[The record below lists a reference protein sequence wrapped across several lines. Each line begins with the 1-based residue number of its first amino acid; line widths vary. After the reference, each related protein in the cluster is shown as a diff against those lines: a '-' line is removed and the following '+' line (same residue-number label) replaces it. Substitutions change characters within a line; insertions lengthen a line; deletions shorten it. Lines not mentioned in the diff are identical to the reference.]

1 MDFYT
6 TVERYGN
13 NLLYRG
19 YSGTERVQKKI
30 PFRPTLFVRSDKGSW
45 KNLQGQPVEPIEFD
59 SMREATDFIKR
70 YDGISNMEVYGQNN
84 YITQFISQ
92 RFPKDIS
99 FNRDAMNIVTF
110 DIEVQ
115 SDEGFPEPDQA
126 NFPIISI
133 ALKSSKSDKF
143 IVFGL
148 NEYEVIAGERRLRSS
163 KMAGLGTIPCLVD
176 QKKDQDALVS
186 ALIENLQR
194 EDLNPVEEARG
205 LDRLKREFGL
215 TQDEVAT
222 STGKARSTIANSL
235 RILSLPTSVLD
246 LLSEGKIEKGHAKLL
261 ASMPPSDAEKMARK
275 IIKESLT
282 VKDLS
287 NVSLKNKSK
296 NSPKSKQKD
305 TDMLN
310 IEQEMSESFG
320 HKVEIETKNKKSGKV
335 TIFYKSLD
343 ELDNI
348 IAKIKK

>member
-1 MDFYT
+1 MSEENKTLNKGLDA
-6 TVERYGN
+6 
-13 NLLYRG
+13 LLGQSNTNQRSVKEIEISKIKPG
-19 YSGTERVQKKI
+19 RFQPRSNFDNEKLQELTESIKKQGVLSPI
-30 PFRPTLFVRSDKGSW
+30 LVRE
-45 KNLQGQPVEPIEFD
+45 L
-59 SMREATDFIKR
+59 
-70 YDGISNMEVYGQNN
+70 
-84 YITQFISQ
+84 
-92 RFPKDIS
+92 
-99 FNRDAMNIVTF
+99 
-110 DIEVQ
+110 
-115 SDEGFPEPDQA
+115 
-126 NFPIISI
+126 
-133 ALKSSKSDKF
+133 
-143 IVFGL
+143 GL

-163 KMAGLGTIPCLVD
+163 KMAGLETIPCLVD

-215 TQDEVAT
+215 TQDEVAS

-261 ASMPPSDAEKMARK
+261 ASMPSSDAEKMARK
-275 IIKESLT
+275 IIKERLT